1 MGARTAIRLE
11 VLPARLGDCLLVEC
25 MREQG
30 PPWRMLVDGGPPDTW
45 PLLEARLAD
54 DPRIDVAVI
63 THIDSDHIGGMIPY
77 LGSPLATS
85 IGDVWFNGGSH
96 LPGPAQRSVAQGES
110 VMSTLLGTAEL
121 VGQAAGTPLPWNLA
135 FGGGPID
142 TGEEA
147 GFVEHV
153 VPDGPRITL
162 LSPTT
167 ERLRALATVWHA
179 AVRDATRGDKEVD
192 QPDVPAPLT
201 DLASLAAEKAP
212 KDGSVPNGAS
222 IALLLEHR
230 GASVVLGAD
239 AFGAVL
245 GAGLSGLAAHRGV
258 TSLPVDAFKLPHHGS
273 KSNVLE
279 ALLQVAPAQHY
290 MVSSNGD
297 VFHHPDD
304 QAVARVVM
312 HAPPGATL
320 WFNYRN
326 PRTERWADSALR
338 KQHGYEASYPD
349 DPSRG
354 VVLELPAR

>member
-1 MGARTAIRLE
+1 M
-11 VLPARLGDCLLVEC
+11 
-25 MREQG
+25 
-30 PPWRMLVDGGPPDTW
+30 
-45 PLLEARLAD
+45 
-54 DPRIDVAVI
+54 
-63 THIDSDHIGGMIPY
+63 
-77 LGSPLATS
+77 
-85 IGDVWFNGGSH
+85 
-96 LPGPAQRSVAQGES
+96 
-110 VMSTLLGTAEL
+110 
-121 VGQAAGTPLPWNLA
+121 PWNLA
-135 FGGGPID
+135 FGGGPIE

-222 IALLLEHR
+222 IALLVEHR

-245 GAGLSGLAAHRGV
+245 GAGLSGVAAHRGV
-258 TSLPVDAFKLPHHGS
+258 TPLPVDAFKLPHHGS

-279 ALLQVAPAQHY
+279 ALLKVAPAQHY
-290 MVSSNGD
+290 VVSSNGD

-326 PRTERWADSALR
+326 PRTERWADPALR
-338 KQHGYEASYPD
+338 KQHGYRTAYPD

-354 VVLELPAR
+354 VVLELPAGDDDRLPWPISQALSQAGRLREATARRAGAHRRGRSPRREARPRGAR